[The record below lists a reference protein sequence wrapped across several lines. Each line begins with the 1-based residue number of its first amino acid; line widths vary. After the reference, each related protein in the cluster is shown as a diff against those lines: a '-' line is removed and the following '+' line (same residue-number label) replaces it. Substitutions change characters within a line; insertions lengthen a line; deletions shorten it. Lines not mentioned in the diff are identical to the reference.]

1 MNTFFLYMRRG
12 LKNNAPCVI
21 NPFFG
26 HLMIFAVIG
35 FYIVAWALGDPINTV
50 IPLLVSFFNYL
61 ILAWMRGR
69 ISYKLEQR
77 KIDLAI
83 RTLENE

>member
-12 LKNNAPCVI
+12 LQNNAPCVI

-26 HLMIFAVIG
+26 HLMIIVVIG
-35 FYIVAWALGDPINTV
+35 AYVVAWALGDPINTV
-50 IPLLVSFFNYL
+50 IPLLVSFFNYF

-77 KIDLAI
+77 KMDLAVSI
-83 RTLENE
+83 LEND